1 MPETRRRMPLTAR
14 LVVGYTLG
22 CVTCLLVVGWLSN
35 HTLRQRFDKKNADLL
50 ADHVAEIRQTVL
62 AHPGDHHE
70 AAELILISSAS
81 HQGNSYYG
89 RLTDERGTVLV
100 AAAGFDDVVP
110 DRAVFPAPVGA
121 DESPD
126 PRRQSR
132 LTTPGGVLFLLC
144 AKLRQADGRPELTYQ
159 VALNAGHVEEWLTH
173 YNRTLG
179 AFIAAATVASA
190 LFGWLVTRSGLAPLR
205 DITQTMQQVTAAGLT
220 ERLGVKP
227 WPAEL
232 GALARE
238 FDRMLERLDDSF
250 NRLSQFTADAAHEF
264 RTPLNNL
271 MGATSLLLSKER
283 PAHEHRDALAA
294 HLEQYDRLNR
304 MIESLLFLARA
315 DGNTA
320 APELQPLAAGPL
332 LHQVVEFFAPLAEE
346 SGIHLSATGEATL
359 YADES
364 LLRTALSN
372 LVANA
377 LRFTPPGGSVT
388 LALSPSDHGQ
398 TRLSVVDTGCGIA
411 PAHLAKIFDRFYRVE
426 ASRTNGGA
434 GLGLALVQTIM
445 TLHRASVT
453 ATSEVGCGS
462 TFQLTFPDFPLSRL
476 TNPRPA
482 WTHAPQP

>member
-1 MPETRRRMPLTAR
+1 MPDTRRRMPLTVR

-35 HTLRQRFDKKNADLL
+35 HTLRQRFDKKNAGLL

-62 AHPGDHHE
+62 AHPGDYHE

-100 AAAGFDDVVP
+100 AAAGFTEVVP
-110 DRAVFPAPVGA
+110 DGAVFPAPVGP
-121 DESPD
+121 DERPD
-126 PRRQSR
+126 PLRQSR
-132 LTTPGGVLFLLC
+132 LTTPDGVLFLLS
-144 AKLRQADGRPELTYQ
+144 AKLRQAGDHPELLYQ
-159 VALNAGHVEEWLTH
+159 VALNAGHVEEWLTD

-179 AFIAAATVASA
+179 AFIAIATVASA
-190 LFGWLVTRSGLAPLR
+190 LFGWGVTRSGLAPLR

-238 FDRMLERLDDSF
+238 FDRMLERLDASF
-250 NRLSQFTADAAHEF
+250 NQLSQFTADAAHEF

-271 MGATSLLLSKER
+271 MGATSLLLSRER
-283 PAHEHRDALAA
+283 PAHEHREALEA

-332 LHQVVEFFAPLAEE
+332 VREVAEFFAPLAEE
-346 SGIHLSATGEATL
+346 SGITLSASGEATL
-359 YADES
+359 LADES
-364 LLRTALSN
+364 LLRMALTN

-377 LRFTPPGGSVT
+377 LRFTPSGGTVT
-388 LALSPSDHGQ
+388 LALSGTQ
-398 TRLSVVDTGCGIA
+398 LTVADTGCGIA
-411 PAHLAKIFDRFYRVE
+411 PEHLSKIFDRFYR
-426 ASRTNGGA
+426 ADAARTSGGA

-445 TLHRASVT
+445 TLHRGNVT
-453 ATSEVGCGS
+453 ATTEVGRGT
-462 TFQLTFPDFPLSRL
+462 TFQLVFPEIQ
-476 TNPRPA
+476 PA
-482 WTHAPQP
+482 G